1 MFDKIRLMQR
11 GAKQLLEMGIKKEKR
26 LFFYNTTFNKS
37 DCEIDTLKTTT
48 LMEMANLKEEDFDQF
63 ITETEDELQGMV
75 FAD

>member
-1 MFDKIRLMQR
+1 
-11 GAKQLLEMGIKKEKR
+11 MGLKKEKR
-26 LFFYNTTFNKS
+26 LFFYNTTNNKS

-48 LMEMANLKEEDFDQF
+48 LSEMAELTEEDFDQY